1 MNNWEKYTLAAV
13 IVTAAGFTYIKSSHR
28 DIPSDLRDA
37 VADNTSAEEFNNLV
51 GVRAS
56 EIKPVNDVPMPKT
69 SKTHNCKT
77 GHEKMLREFSITDL
91 VDPDF
96 SETKSAKSSQIT
108 AETERDFKK
117 LIQIAGWKN
126 VKRAPIDYV
135 QATNSKNGVSA
146 NFILLK
152 YDDDSFIFARTF
164 NGDFGKRTNAI
175 LFTSNG
181 EILSQVQNGKQFS
194 KAESLNCVG
203 CYAAVVD
210 WTNPGDRP
218 GSTPVVDPTC
228 FGIQF
233 AACMTT
239 AGASLD
245 AARKCTVASTLV
257 CTTIEKVCVVCPY
270 TPPGPQQ

>member
-146 NFILLK
+146 NFILQNTMMIHLSLREHLTGISAKGQMQYYSLQMGKSCHKFKTENNFLK
-152 YDDDSFIFARTF
+152 PSR
-164 NGDFGKRTNAI
+164 
-175 LFTSNG
+175 
-181 EILSQVQNGKQFS
+181 
-194 KAESLNCVG
+194 
-203 CYAAVVD
+203 
-210 WTNPGDRP
+210 
-218 GSTPVVDPTC
+218 
-228 FGIQF
+228 
-233 AACMTT
+233 
-239 AGASLD
+239 
-245 AARKCTVASTLV
+245 
-257 CTTIEKVCVVCPY
+257 
-270 TPPGPQQ
+270 